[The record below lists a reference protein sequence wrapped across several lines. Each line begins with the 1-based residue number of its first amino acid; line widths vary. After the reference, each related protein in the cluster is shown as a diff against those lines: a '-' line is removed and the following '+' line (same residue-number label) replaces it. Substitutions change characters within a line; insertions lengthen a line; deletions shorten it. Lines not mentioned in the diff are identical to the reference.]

1 MQEIT
6 PSEWR
11 LMRVIWTLKFVT
23 SAKLIKVMQ
32 EMTEWSPSTIKTL
45 LKRLEAKGF
54 VANNGEARNRTYYA
68 TVKEIDTMNEQ
79 LNTLFSAMCAH
90 KTGQAL
96 AEVLETLSLSQ
107 NDCQHL
113 IEVLQEKIKIAPEH
127 IHCNCLPSDEK
138 CCH

>member
-23 SAKLIKVMQ
+23 SAQLIQIMQ
-32 EMTEWSPSTIKTL
+32 EMTKWSPSTIKTL

-68 TVKEIDTMNEQ
+68 TVKEIDTMNDQ
-79 LNTLFSAMCAH
+79 LKTLFSSMCAH
-90 KTGQAL
+90 KTGQSL
-96 AEVLETLSLSQ
+96 ADVLEELPLSQ
-107 NDCQHL
+107 NDCQIL
-113 IEVLQEKIKIAPEH
+113 IKALEKKAKAAPSH
-127 IHCNCLPSDEK
+127 IQCNCLPNDEK
-138 CCH
+138 CCD